1 MHFQGGGV
9 NEKARANELI
19 VHLMVPQDVA
29 DVLAQ
34 ETFDAFAKFLDAV
47 DIFLS
52 HAPTAVGRVGLARLK
67 FRDALLDR
75 VIPGN
80 VGDQIFE
87 MREGVHGFDGDGLI
101 EGQRVQASHA
111 HEFRHAIY
119 FRGAGTTFSGFAI
132 PADGH
137 IAGLLGLDL
146 VDGVEDH
153 HAFGDGRGVI
163 LKSALTFLTAEDAKR
178 GSRHH
183 FIS

>member
-1 MHFQGGGV
+1 
-9 NEKARANELI
+9 
-19 VHLMVPQDVA
+19 
-29 DVLAQ
+29 
-34 ETFDAFAKFLDAV
+34 
-47 DIFLS
+47 
-52 HAPTAVGRVGLARLK
+52 LARLK
-67 FRDALLDR
+67 FRDALLHR

-87 MREGVHGFDGDGLI
+87 MREGVHGFDGDGFI
-101 EGQRVQASHA
+101 EGQSVQASHA
-111 HEFRHAIY
+111 HEFGHAIY
-119 FRGAGTTFSGFAI
+119 FGGAGTTFSGFAI

-153 HAFGDGRGVI
+153 HAFGDGGGVV

-178 GSRHH
+178 GGRHH